1 MANERKT
8 EIIVREK
15 LRELGYFD
23 DENIIIEEQKSDN
36 QIITNLL
43 SKASK
48 SWNWAWYPEF
58 IIRLK
63 NSDVLIVVECKANTK
78 FHESEKK
85 TNQEIMLLIEFYIML
100 VFWKIIFI

>member
-23 DENIIIEEQKSDN
+23 DENIIVEEQKSDN
-36 QIITNLL
+36 EVITNLL

-48 SWNWAWYPEF
+48 S
-58 IIRLK
+58 
-63 NSDVLIVVECKANTK
+63 
-78 FHESEKK
+78 
-85 TNQEIMLLIEFYIML
+85 
-100 VFWKIIFI
+100 

>member
-23 DENIIIEEQKSDN
+23 DENIIVEEQKSDN
-36 QIITNLL
+36 KIITNFL

-48 SWNWAWYPEF
+48 S
-58 IIRLK
+58 
-63 NSDVLIVVECKANTK
+63 
-78 FHESEKK
+78 
-85 TNQEIMLLIEFYIML
+85 
-100 VFWKIIFI
+100 